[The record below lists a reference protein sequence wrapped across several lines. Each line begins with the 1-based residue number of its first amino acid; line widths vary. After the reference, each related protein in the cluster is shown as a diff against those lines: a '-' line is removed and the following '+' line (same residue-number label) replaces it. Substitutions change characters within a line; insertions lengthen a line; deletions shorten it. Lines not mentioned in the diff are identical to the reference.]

1 MTPPGPISTLSGV
14 PIQHSPR
21 FSLAPYP
28 IQPLTKDLE
37 DAVERTPDKIALI
50 DGVGGAAYTYA
61 QVLDASRRLARAL
74 QAEGIEP
81 GDRVGLVS
89 PNCCEWVIAFWG
101 SLFCGATV
109 TTLNPLYT
117 QREISHQF
125 GDSKPKVAF
134 VAEACVDAT
143 KAVWGDKPGLHLT
156 TEVWSLAENAKGEP
170 DEPTFD
176 PKEHLA
182 VLPYS
187 SGTTGAPKGVMLSHY
202 NLTSNIRQFL
212 ACGYID
218 EYSVLINFLPFFHI
232 YGMAV
237 LMVPGLAAGATQVVL
252 PGFDPK
258 RFLEV
263 IAEHGATNL
272 YMVPPA
278 MLVLAN
284 SADKADL
291 SSVKY
296 VMSGAAPLPIDVA
309 RRVEDIYEVEVYQ
322 GYGMTE
328 ASPVTHITVMGRNKP
343 GTVGPPVAD
352 TRQKVVDL
360 VSGDEL
366 PIGEIGELLV
376 DGPQVMLGYF
386 NQPEATAESIL
397 EDDTGRW
404 LRTGDIVSVDDEAYV
419 TVHDRAKEMIKY
431 KGYQIAP
438 AELEAVLIEH
448 PDIADAAVIPVD
460 TGTVDGEIPKAF
472 VVLREGATLSADDIA
487 EHVAGKVAPYKKV
500 RDVEFI
506 DKIPKNP
513 SGKIL
518 RRELKAAEKEKTK
531 AH

>member
-1 MTPPGPISTLSGV
+1 M

-21 FSLAPYP
+21 FSLEPYP
-28 IQPLTKDLE
+28 VHSLTQDLK
-37 DAVERTPDKIALI
+37 AQVERTPGKVALV
-50 DGVGGAAYTYA
+50 DGVGGASYTFA
-61 QVLDASRRLARAL
+61 QVLEASTRLGRWLQDA
-74 QAEGIEP
+74 GIEP

-89 PNCCEWVIAFWG
+89 PNSCEWVVAFWG
-101 SLFCGATV
+101 ALFCGATV

-117 QREISHQF
+117 EREISHQF
-125 GDSKPKVAF
+125 GDSQPKAVF
-134 VAEACVDAT
+134 VAETTAEAT
-143 KAVWGDKPGLHLT
+143 KAVWGDEPGLHFT
-156 TEVWSLAENAKGEP
+156 SEVWELARNAKGDA

-176 PKEHLA
+176 PKQHLA

-212 ACGYID
+212 GCGYID
-218 EYSVLINFLPFFHI
+218 AYSVLINFLPFFHI

-237 LMVPGLAAGATQVVL
+237 LMIPGLAAGATQVVL
-252 PGFDPK
+252 PGFDPR

-263 IAEHGATNL
+263 IAEYRATNL

-284 SADKADL
+284 TGDAADL

-296 VMSGAAPLPIDVA
+296 IMSGAAPLPIDVA
-309 RRVEDIYEVEVYQ
+309 RRVEDAYACEVFQ

-328 ASPVTHITVMGRNKP
+328 ASPVTHITVMGRNRP

-376 DGPQVMLGYF
+376 AGPQVMLGYF
-386 NQPEATAESIL
+386 NRPDATAESIV

-404 LRTGDIVSVDDEAYV
+404 LRTGDIVSVDNEAYV

-448 PDIADAAVIPVD
+448 PDIADAAVIPID

-472 VVLREGATLSADDIA
+472 VVVREGATLTEDAIA

-500 RDVEFI
+500 RQIEFI
-506 DKIPKNP
+506 DRIPKNP

-518 RRELKAAEKEKTK
+518 RRELKAAEKQKSS
-531 AH
+531 

>member
-1 MTPPGPISTLSGV
+1 M
-14 PIQHSPR
+14 PIQNSPR
-21 FSLAPYP
+21 FSLEPYP
-28 IQPLTKDLE
+28 VHPLTDDLI
-37 DAVERTPDKIALI
+37 AQVERTPDKTAIV
-50 DGVGGAAYTYA
+50 DGVGGASYTYA
-61 QVLDASRRLARAL
+61 QVLEASRALARSL
-74 QAEGIEP
+74 QDEGIEP

-101 SLFCGATV
+101 SLFAGATV

-117 QREISHQF
+117 EREISHQF
-125 GDSKPKVAF
+125 GDSQPKAVF
-134 VAEACVDAT
+134 VAEACQDAT
-143 KAVWGDKPGLHLT
+143 RAVWGDKPGFHFT
-156 TEVWSLAENAKGEP
+156 TEVWSLAEAAKGDP
-170 DEPTFD
+170 SAVSFD

-202 NLTSNIRQFL
+202 NLTSNIRQTL
-212 ACGYID
+212 GCGLID
-218 EYSVLINFLPFFHI
+218 GYSVLINFLPFFHI

-237 LMVPGLAAGATQVVL
+237 LMIPGLASGATQVIL

-263 IAEHGATNL
+263 VHEYRATNL
-272 YMVPPA
+272 FMVPPA

-284 SADKADL
+284 SGQGADL

-296 VMSGAAPLPIDVA
+296 IMSGAAPLPIDVA
-309 RRVEDIYEVEVYQ
+309 RRVEDLYECQVFQ

-360 VSGDEL
+360 LSGEEL

-376 DGPQVMLGYF
+376 AGPQVMLGYF
-386 NQPEATAESIL
+386 NRPDATAESIV
-397 EDDTGRW
+397 EDDSGRW
-404 LRTGDIVSVDDEAYV
+404 LRTGDIVAVDDDGYV

-460 TGTVDGEIPKAF
+460 TGTTDGEIPKAF
-472 VVLREGATLSADDIA
+472 VVLREGASLSTDDIA

-500 RDVEFI
+500 RQIEFI
-506 DKIPKNP
+506 EKIPKNP

-518 RRELKAAEKEKTK
+518 RRELKAAEKAKSG
-531 AH
+531 

>member
-1 MTPPGPISTLSGV
+1 V

-21 FSLAPYP
+21 FSLVPYP
-28 IQPLTKDLE
+28 VLSLTRDLT
-37 DAVERTPDKIALI
+37 DAADRVPDKVALI
-50 DGVGGAAYTYA
+50 DGVGGASYTYT
-61 QVLDASRRLARAL
+61 QVVEASMGLARAL
-74 QAEGIEP
+74 QDDGIEP
-81 GDRVGLVS
+81 GDRIGLVS
-89 PNCCEWVIAFWG
+89 PNCCEWVIVFWA

-117 QREISHQF
+117 EREIAHQF
-125 GDSKPKVAF
+125 GDSQPKAAF
-134 VAEACVDAT
+134 VADACVEAT
-143 KAVWGDKPGLHLT
+143 KAVWGDKPGLHVT
-156 TEVWSLAENAKGEP
+156 SRVWDLAAGSAGAP
-170 DEPTFD
+170 DEPAFD

-202 NLTSNIRQFL
+202 NLTSNIRQTL
-212 ACGYID
+212 GCGLID

-237 LMVPGLAAGATQVVL
+237 LMMPGLAAGATQVIL

-263 IAEHGATNL
+263 VQTYRATNL
-272 YMVPPA
+272 FMVPPA

-284 SADKADL
+284 SGEGADL

-296 VMSGAAPLPIDVA
+296 IMSGAAPLPIDVA
-309 RRVEDIYEVEVYQ
+309 RRVEDLYDCQVFQ

-386 NQPEATAESIL
+386 NRPDATAESIV
-397 EDDTGRW
+397 EDSTGRW
-404 LRTGDIVSVDDEAYV
+404 LRTGDIVSVDDEGYV

-472 VVLREGATLSADDIA
+472 VVVREGASLTIELIM
-487 EHVAGKVAPYKKV
+487 EHVSGKVAPYKKL
-500 RDVEFI
+500 RDVEFV

-518 RRELKAAEKEKTK
+518 RRELKAAEKAKTG
-531 AH
+531 A